1 LLWLANRWLF
11 ALSMLC
17 PLNQKQHS
25 TLPPLFFCP
34 TKLKATLHPKSSPR
48 ISSSA
53 KEQILPMV
61 GGGEEKLKPMAMKV
75 YDRFGFGV
83 NRGPIDTFW

>member
-1 LLWLANRWLF
+1 
-11 ALSMLC
+11 
-17 PLNQKQHS
+17 
-25 TLPPLFFCP
+25 
-34 TKLKATLHPKSSPR
+34 
-48 ISSSA
+48 
-53 KEQILPMV
+53 MV